1 MERTKEHNKK
11 IGDAVRNYY
20 AHETEEQRE
29 KRISAY
35 KERRRIE
42 KALYERYNEL
52 KEILKIDI

>member
-11 IGDAVRNYY
+11 IGDSVRAYY
-20 AHETEEQRE
+20 QSETEEQRE

-42 KALYERYNEL
+42 KALFEKYEQL